1 MLGSSI
7 INNIQG
13 SGYML
18 SKKTVFISH
27 ITEESELA
35 QIISQQIKGS
45 YLGMLD
51 TFVSSDGE
59 SIPTGGR
66 WLDSIDTA
74 LSESAIQ
81 ISLCS
86 PKSVKRPW
94 INFEAGASWIR
105 KIPVIPF
112 CHSGMTKT
120 QLPIP
125 LSMLQAADYNNQT
138 DLERMFSTL
147 SEVLGSE
154 QPNMDYTP
162 FVDKCENFVHQYT
175 YLDSVK
181 SAVFEI
187 CNIQPQLKDM
197 LFSGQVQSQRITV
210 ASYLLTALVPA
221 FEVLSKKGLLAVA
234 GAGTQITA
242 EGSFNNFNVTITS
255 DYLTNILPELNK

>member
-1 MLGSSI
+1 M
-7 INNIQG
+7 NK
-13 SGYML
+13 
-18 SKKTVFISH
+18 KKTVFISH
-27 ITEESELA
+27 ITEESDLA
-35 QIISQQIKGS
+35 QIISEQIKTN

-66 WLDSIDTA
+66 WLDTIDTA

-86 PKSVKRPW
+86 PQSVKRPW

-120 QLPIP
+120 KLPIP

-147 SEVLGSE
+147 SSVLGSAT
-154 QPNMDYTP
+154 PNVDYAP
-162 FVDKCENFVHQYT
+162 FIGKCEQFVHQYT
-175 YLDSVK
+175 YVDKLK
-181 SAVFEI
+181 SAIYEA
-187 CNIQPQLKDM
+187 CNIHPELKE
-197 LFSGQVQSQRITV
+197 LLLKGSAQSQRITV
-210 ASYLLTALVPA
+210 PDHLL
-221 FEVLSKKGLLAVA
+221 SGLLPALDILQDQ
-234 GAGTQITA
+234 GLLGMSGSGTVITQD
-242 EGSFNNFNVTITS
+242 GTFRHFNVTLS
-255 DYLTNILPELNK
+255 QAYLTDVLPLLQ